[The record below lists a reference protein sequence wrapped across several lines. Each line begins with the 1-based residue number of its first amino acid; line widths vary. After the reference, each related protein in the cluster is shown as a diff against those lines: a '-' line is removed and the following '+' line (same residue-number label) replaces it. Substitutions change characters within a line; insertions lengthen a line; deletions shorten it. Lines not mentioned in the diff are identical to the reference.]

1 MKRITLFL
9 FAILIFS
16 IELTAQNEFPNK
28 NPYPYKTQLGMNF
41 NIDARSKM
49 EIIRNAYRMG
59 GNGTSEYL
67 QGHVSV
73 GGEFGAYLY
82 QRIHKWLGLY
92 IGIEYSASTYCFSS
106 KKSSRY
112 KEFLIDYYEFGAF
125 TFPILLNYSYFFDDK
140 NGLDISL
147 GVAPLLLF
155 LGDTGTGYTFGAG
168 GEESDPTKIHFRV
181 RVDTE
186 TRYNASLF
194 FKIGYKQL
202 LKNQNTWGI
211 SLIGSYSAEPHA
223 EGNYDVRM
231 GTQLIEEGWTKL
243 YNSYIGIQLSYGF
256 SLIK

>member
-1 MKRITLFL
+1 
-9 FAILIFS
+9 
-16 IELTAQNEFPNK
+16 
-28 NPYPYKTQLGMNF
+28 MNF
-41 NIDARSKM
+41 NINARSKM
-49 EIIRNAYRMG
+49 EIIRNGYRMG
-59 GNGTSEYL
+59 GNGNSEYL
-67 QGHVSV
+67 PGHVSL
-73 GGEFGAYLY
+73 GGELGAYLY

-92 IGIEYSASTYCFSS
+92 IGIEYSDSTYCFSS
-106 KKSSRY
+106 TGVFEHKDKT
-112 KEFLIDYYEFGAF
+112 FDYYEFGAF
-125 TFPILLNYSYFFDDK
+125 TFPILLNYSYFFK
-140 NGLDISL
+140 NKHGLDISL
-147 GVAPLLLF
+147 GVASLLLF
-155 LGDTGTGYTFGAG
+155 AADAGNGYGFGAG
-168 GEESDPTKIHFRV
+168 GEESDPTKIHFKV